1 MQIDWNFTTL
11 CVTGVDLMALIA
23 AGGEGTYGA
32 LALLEP
38 LEPSAADSEIARESS
53 HRLSSLLGALQA
65 RGEGVAD
72 VVELR
77 LEGRPVEGHLEA
89 QQVVALPTSVV
100 RLLARLLAEMA
111 QGNAVSLVPVDAEV
125 SAREAAEVLLV
136 SRPYLIGLLDEG
148 KIPYRRVGTHRRLL
162 LRDVL
167 AYKRRDDEQRRAV
180 LDALV
185 AEAQELDM
193 GYGVF
198 GTESQAAQGTT
209 QGEAG

>member
-1 MQIDWNFTTL
+1 
-11 CVTGVDLMALIA
+11 MALIA
-23 AGGEGTYGA
+23 AGEEGA
-32 LALLEP
+32 SSELALLEP
-38 LEPSAADSEIARESS
+38 IEPSAEESEMARESS
-53 HRLSSLLGALQA
+53 HQLSSLLGQLQA
-65 RGEGVAD
+65 HGARASD

-77 LEGRPVEGHLEA
+77 IGGRPESH
-89 QQVVALPTSVV
+89 QVVALPASVL

-125 SAREAAEVLLV
+125 SARQAAEVLLV
-136 SRPYLIGLLDEG
+136 SRPYLIRLLDAG

-193 GYGVF
+193 GYG
-198 GTESQAAQGTT
+198 GLPDTAKSTAPD
-209 QGEAG
+209 EAR

>member
-1 MQIDWNFTTL
+1 
-11 CVTGVDLMALIA
+11 MALIA
-23 AGGEGTYGA
+23 AGGEGTGGE

-38 LEPSAADSEIARESS
+38 IEPSAEESEMARESS
-53 HRLSSLLGALQA
+53 HRLSSLLGQLQA
-65 RGEGVAD
+65 RGARASD

-77 LEGRPVEGHLEA
+77 IGGSSESH
-89 QQVVALPTSVV
+89 QVVALPASVV

-111 QGNAVSLVPVDAEV
+111 QGNAVSLVPIDAEV

-193 GYGVF
+193 GYGGS
-198 GTESQAAQGTT
+198 GTESHAAQGTT
-209 QGEAG
+209 QGEAK